1 MRPGTFIA
9 SAVVI
14 AVLSLVAAAA
24 GPAEQWLQYSS
35 SDTPSGAVAS
45 TIGQE
50 LKLIDKAPPGLALP
64 KFKSD
69 KPLFALWE
77 VKLDRPP
84 ARVAADGGIWLA
96 LDQSRKDGPYDLLY
110 ADTGAKGSLA
120 DATPVRAWE
129 VVEGRLDR
137 AAPVKA
143 GVVSDGI
150 DYNYCS
156 WTSFRRQRF
165 TLPGADGPVAYH
177 AAMWT
182 CFFRGRRSLYVNA
195 ACWYEGAVTIDG
207 RKFSCWV
214 ADNNVNTRFDDTGTT
229 RDACDRIRI
238 GIPGRIPIEVPG
250 GGVPADPD
258 GKRAVRYVGKYLEV
272 AGKLHLLTV
281 SPDGAFVQFAP
292 AVPPPPAGTI
302 RAPEGVDEFAVF
314 GPMGNFICKPV
325 AGSASVPAGK
335 YMLDDWRL
343 ARTDA
348 AGARWQIG
356 DSNSMA
362 EKPVIVEPNQPVD
375 LDVGEPFVWEVATGP
390 GQAPREHSINLA
402 IRSRK
407 GDSLQLT
414 VNGNQP
420 PPPKIHITSTDGKY
434 DRTFSMEYG

>member
-1 MRPGTFIA
+1 MRAGAFIA
-9 SAVVI
+9 SAVVL
-14 AVLSLVAAAA
+14 AVVSLVAPAA

-50 LKLIDKAPPGLALP
+50 LKLTDKAPPGLALP

-69 KPLFALWE
+69 KPLFALWK

-84 ARVAADGGIWLA
+84 ARVAVDGGIWLA

-110 ADTGAKGSLA
+110 ADTNARGSLA
-120 DATPVRAWE
+120 DASPIKADDVTEDKTVNY
-129 VVEGRLDR
+129 
-137 AAPVKA
+137 AAGDFAK
-143 GVVSDGI
+143 
-150 DYNYCS
+150 
-156 WTSFRRQRF
+156 QRF

-177 AAMWT
+177 AAMRMR
-182 CFFRGRRSLYVNA
+182 FSPGRQNLYVKA

-214 ADNNVNTRFDDTGTT
+214 ADNNANTRFDDSSAD
-229 RDACDRIRI
+229 RRACDRIRI
-238 GIPGRIPIEVPG
+238 GHAGGEAPG
-250 GGVPADPD
+250 DPD
-258 GKRAVRYVGKYLEV
+258 GERAVRYVGKYLEV

-281 SPDGAFVQFAP
+281 SADGAFVQFAP
-292 AVPPPPAGTI
+292 AAPPPPAGTI

-335 YMLDDWRL
+335 YMLDRWRL

-356 DSNSMA
+356 NSYSMA
-362 EKPVIVEPNQPVD
+362 EKPFTVEPNQPVD
-375 LDVGEPFVWEVATGP
+375 LDVGEPFVWEVTTDP
-390 GQAPREHSINLA
+390 GQTPREHWINLA
-402 IRSRK
+402 IRLRK
-407 GDSLQLT
+407 GDSLELT